1 MNIIKTRLDGV
12 IIIEPKVFRDQRG
25 FFTESY
31 SFKKFEEAGLHY
43 NFIQDN
49 HSLSVREGTIRGLHY
64 QVNPKAQTKL
74 VRILK
79 GEALDVAIDIR
90 QGSPTYR
97 QWISITLSAENM
109 RQLII
114 PRGFAHGICT
124 LAPDTEVFYKV
135 DEFYAPDCDRAIRW
149 NDPDIAIEWPYN
161 DPLLS
166 EKDRNAPLLKDAEN
180 NFIYGE
186 I

>member
-1 MNIIKTRLDGV
+1 
-12 IIIEPKVFRDQRG
+12 
-25 FFTESY
+25 
-31 SFKKFEEAGLHY
+31 
-43 NFIQDN
+43 
-49 HSLSVREGTIRGLHY
+49 
-64 QVNPKAQTKL
+64 
-74 VRILK
+74 
-79 GEALDVAIDIR
+79 
-90 QGSPTYR
+90 
-97 QWISITLSAENM
+97 M

-135 DEFYAPDCDRAIRW
+135 DEFYAPDYDRAIRW

-166 EKDRNAPLLKDAEN
+166 EKDRNAPLLKDTEN

>member
-1 MNIIKTRLDGV
+1 VNIIKTKLDGV
-12 IIIEPKVFRDQRG
+12 IIIEPKVFRDERG

-31 SFKKFEEAGLHY
+31 SLKKFREAGLNY

-49 HSLSVREGTIRGLHY
+49 HSLSVSEGTIRGLHY
-64 QVNPKAQTKL
+64 QANPKAQTKL

-124 LAPDTEVFYKV
+124 LTPDTEVFYKV
-135 DEFYAPDCDRAIRW
+135 DEFYALDCDRAIRW

-161 DPLLS
+161 NPLLS

>member
-12 IIIEPKVFRDQRG
+12 IIIEPKVFRDERG

-64 QVNPKAQTKL
+64 QANPKAQTKL

-90 QGSPTYR
+90 LGSPTYR
-97 QWISITLSAENM
+97 QWISIKLSTENM

-166 EKDRNAPLLKDAEN
+166 EKDSNAPLLKDAEN